1 LTGLPNGSKAEPNRL
16 SGEGGGGKMNY
27 SSLEIEIEEG
37 LAVFIRKLFNDPNFF
52 DRLSEVER
60 RRFEAEM
67 DSALSGLA
75 FRLTK

>member
-1 LTGLPNGSKAEPNRL
+1 
-16 SGEGGGGKMNY
+16 MNY